1 MSNLEKRTALMNSI
15 FCFGSSLVSMFITV
29 YLYIYADSI
38 PLMSL
43 YIIVRIGL
51 FPLFFILG
59 NKLSKKYPFSLTYF
73 LGLSM
78 ISVALAITLFGSS
91 LFESN
96 PYYVLLIAAII
107 GSGEGFFYFSQNTCN
122 QIVSSA
128 ETRGKF
134 LSYNGFLNNIFSLL
148 SPIVAS
154 FILARSASELS
165 GYRVI
170 LVIIIAVFIVVL
182 MMSLKMNIR
191 SLDNNV
197 SLSKAFD
204 NSDKM
209 WRDHNLA
216 VLFYGFRN
224 ALELNTISILVYNAA
239 GNGGAY
245 SKLQVFFSFILIIAY
260 RIIGKMLSKDSISRT
275 IKIGV
280 ILKIVCLMTLVL
292 IPNTIGAIIYGITN
306 ALAMVFYDNSY
317 NYLSANIICRY
328 EGEMTARV
336 VVRETYLSI
345 ARCISMGFIILCYKV
360 LPGNIYLQVS
370 TTLIAFTPIVVE
382 RILIQYK

>member
-1 MSNLEKRTALMNSI
+1 MNSI

-51 FPLFFILG
+51 FPVFFILG
-59 NKLSKKYPFSLTYF
+59 NQLVKKYPFSLTYF

-78 ISVALAITLFGSS
+78 ISIALVITLFGTS

-96 PYYVLLIAAII
+96 PYYVLLVAAIM

-128 ETRGKF
+128 ESRARF
-134 LSYNGFLNNIFSLL
+134 LSYNGFLNNTFSLM
-148 SPIVAS
+148 SPVVAS
-154 FILARSASELS
+154 IILARTVDELS
-165 GYRVI
+165 GYRII
-170 LVIIIAVFIVVL
+170 LVIIIVVFIVVL
-182 MMSLKMNIR
+182 LMSLKMNIR
-191 SLDNNV
+191 SKDTDI
-197 SLSKAFD
+197 SLKKAFD
-204 NSDKM
+204 NKDKM

-216 VLFYGFRN
+216 VIFYGFRN

-245 SKLQVFFSFILIIAY
+245 SKLQVLFSFILIISY
-260 RIIGKMLSKDSISRT
+260 RVIGRMLSRDNITKT
-275 IKIGV
+275 FKTGV
-280 ILKIVCLMTLVL
+280 VLKILCLLVL
-292 IPNTIGAIIYGITN
+292 IVMPNTTGAIIYGISN
-306 ALAMVFYDNSY
+306 ALASVYYDNSY

-336 VVRETYLSI
+336 VVRETYLSLS
-345 ARCISMGFIILCYKV
+345 RCLAMGFIILCFKV
-360 LPGNIYLQVS
+360 LPSNIYLQVATVIIS
-370 TTLIAFTPIVVE
+370 LSPIMVEKILIA
-382 RILIQYK
+382 YK